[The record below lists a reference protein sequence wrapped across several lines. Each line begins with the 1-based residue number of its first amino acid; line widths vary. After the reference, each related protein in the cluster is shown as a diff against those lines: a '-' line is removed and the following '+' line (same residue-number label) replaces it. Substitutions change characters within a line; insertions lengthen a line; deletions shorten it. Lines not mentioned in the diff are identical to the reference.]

1 MTPSQRGLLGGA
13 LDGYFSWKHSL
24 PPETCTYTVE
34 RVSIPVDK
42 DVKLA
47 ADLYLCVDTK
57 PLGTILVR
65 SPYGLSVE
73 ASLASARIFAA
84 RGYQVLL
91 NSCRGTFDSEGELD
105 PAANEAADG
114 QAVVEWMR
122 QQSWYTGSFA
132 TIGGSYLAFT
142 QWALLADPPPDMKAA
157 VINTGIHD
165 FGWWMWRTGALQSDI
180 LIWSDIMNRLR
191 KGSSRIGLLIDVK
204 LRKEYMA
211 PVCGAVPLLDAVNK
225 FYGGEAPEWLR
236 QTISKPDLADPFWT
250 PRRQA
255 DVLEKANIPILLT
268 TGWDD
273 VFLDPVMEDYYALK
287 ARGCKVAL
295 TVGPWTHEGA
305 GGVNTIKETM
315 AWLESEYADCQ
326 EKAREAPVRVFVTG
340 AQEWRDLQE
349 WPPSTSTL
357 ELFLGPEN
365 QLTWEKTKQAAAKS
379 TFNFDPEQ
387 PTPSIGV
394 PLIFDNGTLR
404 NADCSPL
411 AQRSDVLTFDT
422 EVLEQDVEVCG
433 KPTVEL
439 HHSTSHPHADVLV
452 VMAELDTTGKSRSI
466 TESYIRLD
474 ETRKPG
480 MLSLSLSEC
489 AHRFK
494 KGSKI
499 RFHVAGGSHPRYVRN
514 LGSGENPATGT
525 TLQVVEHTVQ
535 HNVSSVS
542 KLVLPVTTPVG
553 Q

>member
-13 LDGYFSWKHSL
+13 LDGYFGWKHSL

-42 DVKLA
+42 DVELA

-122 QQSWYTGSFA
+122 QQPWYTGSFA

-165 FGWWMWRTGALQSDI
+165 FGLWMWRTGALQSDI

-315 AWLESEYADCQ
+315 AWLETEYAHCQ
-326 EKAREAPVRVFVTG
+326 EKARETPVRVFVTG

-466 TESYIRLD
+466 TESYLRLD

-480 MLSLSLSEC
+480 ILSLPLSEC

-494 KGSKI
+494 KGSRI

-525 TLQVVEHTVQ
+525 TLQVVEHSVQ
-535 HNVSSVS
+535 QNVSSVS